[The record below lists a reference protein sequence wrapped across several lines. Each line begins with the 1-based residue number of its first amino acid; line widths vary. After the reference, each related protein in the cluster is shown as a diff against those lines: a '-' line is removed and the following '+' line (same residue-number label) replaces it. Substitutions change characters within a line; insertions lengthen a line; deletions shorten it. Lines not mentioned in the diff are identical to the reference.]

1 MLTLL
6 GIALIIVV
14 AIVAFVGQ
22 QPSHSHA
29 ISLVDATATAEATA
43 TAQAKAKAAS
53 TRTTASVAATNTTA
67 PASTP
72 ASQTTATPQ
81 RYAST
86 HAETSGKASP
96 ATGSNASPAAASS
109 SKATPGLITAP
120 ITDLSLGVSCQTPP
134 ANEYATCL
142 FDDGSGDSLVF
153 YLWIPKN
160 DNPSDQYPSVLLLEG
175 GGETYDPAKTPEENR
190 DTLLNDPYAQ
200 VWGPGTPIIPYS
212 PSPTVQQQY
221 PSYVIIP
228 QIKAGD
234 RFVNV
239 PGNTGPYTMSPEPSD
254 SLRMT
259 KELEDRLQQI
269 YPNFDP
275 NRRYIT
281 GLSMGG
287 YGTWD
292 AIARWPD
299 YWAAAGPMCGGGDPS
314 KAALLTKLP
323 IWAFH
328 ALYDNIVPNAGTT
341 DMIDAIRADGGSP
354 KYTEPDT
361 DDHGAWT
368 WAYQIT
374 GKPSTTPGFFAWLF
388 AQHK

>member
-29 ISLVDATATAEATA
+29 ISLVEATA
-43 TAQAKAKAAS
+43 TARAKAPATTSTTAAS
-53 TRTTASVAATNTTA
+53 NAAPTPTTAADAK
-67 PASTP
+67 
-72 ASQTTATPQ
+72 

-86 HAETSGKASP
+86 HAETAGQASP
-96 ATGSNASPAAASS
+96 TAGSSSSTAAAAS
-109 SKATPGLITAP
+109 ATPALITAP

-134 ANEYATCL
+134 PDEYATCL

-160 DNPSDQYPSVLLLEG
+160 DNPSIQYPSVLLLEG
-175 GGETYDPAKTPEENR
+175 GGETYDPTKTPEENR

-239 PGNTGPYTMSPEPSD
+239 PGNTGPYTMTPEPSD

-292 AIARWPD
+292 AIARWPN

-314 KAALLTKLP
+314 KAAELTKLP